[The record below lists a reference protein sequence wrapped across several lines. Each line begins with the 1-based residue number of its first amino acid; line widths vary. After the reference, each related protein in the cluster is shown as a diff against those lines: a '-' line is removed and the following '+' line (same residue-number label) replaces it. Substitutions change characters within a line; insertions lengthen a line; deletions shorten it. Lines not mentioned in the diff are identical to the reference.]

1 MTNEQT
7 NTAAGSKNE
16 TINQI
21 DKEDQDASITKQEL
35 DLLDAAGDENN
46 KEDLNEQRAQLDDTD
61 EDGEALNEGTDLT
74 GEDLDVPGA
83 DLDDD
88 DEMIGE
94 EDEENNSYSEA
105 NDDEDEAGNV

>member
-1 MTNEQT
+1 MTTQQNDIA
-7 NTAAGSKNE
+7 TANSNDP
-16 TINQI
+16 IDQV
-21 DKEDQDASITKQEL
+21 DKETQDASITKEEL
-35 DLLDAAGDENN
+35 DLLDSAGDENN
-46 KEDLNEQRAQLDDTD
+46 QDDLNEQQAQLDDTD

-88 DEMIGE
+88 DEKIGE

-105 NDDEDEAGNV
+105 DDDNV